1 MAGTSG
7 DAARL
12 MLTSL
17 PIWQR
22 LNSLTKQPRR
32 CPCKRSMTVCVLR
45 PIRPII
51 STGSDNIRPWAS
63 RRFTSTTAGAISSNL
78 SIFLDARFS
87 PHLRDRRREEGSKI
101 RLEMQPRSGA
111 LLEERWMSDWRHICV
126 DMQRLFAEDTPWH
139 VPWMVSVLP
148 PVEEMVGHFPDR
160 TIFTLFTPPDDLSEA
175 PGAWRAYYEKWSAM
189 TGERLPAQMT
199 DVVQPLK
206 SFIPPAR
213 TFHKST
219 YSPWIDGRLNR
230 MLRAEGV
237 SRLVITGAKR
247 MFVFLRRS
255 LEPSTS
261 AMRRPCFGMPSA
273 VVSMKPMMPA

>member
-1 MAGTSG
+1 
-7 DAARL
+7 
-12 MLTSL
+12 
-17 PIWQR
+17 
-22 LNSLTKQPRR
+22 
-32 CPCKRSMTVCVLR
+32 
-45 PIRPII
+45 
-51 STGSDNIRPWAS
+51 
-63 RRFTSTTAGAISSNL
+63 
-78 SIFLDARFS
+78 
-87 PHLRDRRREEGSKI
+87 
-101 RLEMQPRSGA
+101 
-111 LLEERWMSDWRHICV
+111 MSDWRHICV

-237 SRLVITGAKR
+237 SRLVITGGETDVCVLATVLGAIDLGYATTVLRDAVCSGVDETHDACLKLLGDR
-247 MFVFLRRS
+247 FSVQLKIQYTEEFLQD
-255 LEPSTS
+255 
-261 AMRRPCFGMPSA
+261 G
-273 VVSMKPMMPA
+273 